1 MPRGFWVT
9 FEGGE
14 GSGKTTVIKAL
25 EDSLLKEGRD
35 VLVTREPGG
44 VPIGEKIR
52 SLILDFDSK
61 GMDPR
66 TEALLF
72 AASRRQHL
80 VEKIKPALEEGRII
94 LMDRFVDSSLAYQ
107 GYARDIGVDE
117 VLSINE
123 FATEGLEPDLT
134 IFIDVVPELGLSRVE
149 NNNREYNRL
158 DAESMNFHHEVRKGY
173 LELVKNKKRMTL
185 IDGDCSIEQLIKEVS
200 TLVRVHLLH
209 HEEANH
215 G

>member
-61 GMDPR
+61 G
-66 TEALLF
+66 
-72 AASRRQHL
+72 
-80 VEKIKPALEEGRII
+80 LEEVF
-94 LMDRFVDSSLAYQ
+94 L
-107 GYARDIGVDE
+107 
-117 VLSINE
+117 
-123 FATEGLEPDLT
+123 DLT
-134 IFIDVVPELGLSRVE
+134 GRDLR
-149 NNNREYNRL
+149 
-158 DAESMNFHHEVRKGY
+158 
-173 LELVKNKKRMTL
+173 
-185 IDGDCSIEQLIKEVS
+185 
-200 TLVRVHLLH
+200 
-209 HEEANH
+209 
-215 G
+215 

>member
-61 GMDPR
+61 G
-66 TEALLF
+66 
-72 AASRRQHL
+72 
-80 VEKIKPALEEGRII
+80 IEEVF
-94 LMDRFVDSSLAYQ
+94 L
-107 GYARDIGVDE
+107 
-117 VLSINE
+117 
-123 FATEGLEPDLT
+123 DLT
-134 IFIDVVPELGLSRVE
+134 GRDLR
-149 NNNREYNRL
+149 
-158 DAESMNFHHEVRKGY
+158 
-173 LELVKNKKRMTL
+173 
-185 IDGDCSIEQLIKEVS
+185 
-200 TLVRVHLLH
+200 
-209 HEEANH
+209 
-215 G
+215 